1 MRGMRFSRIEIRDLA
16 KAWFAIT
23 LAFTIVLAGTG
34 KGFLTYLLIYGVA
47 VGISFL
53 CHELGHKFVAQR
65 YHLWAEFRSFDFML
79 IVAVACSFLG
89 FVFAAPGAV
98 MISGHMDVKKNG
110 KISLMGPLTN
120 IILAVAF
127 IMAFFASAQLGLASE
142 LVRNAMLLGGFK
154 INSWL
159 ALFNLLPF
167 GNFDGTKILK
177 WSKPVYAAMVVVC
190 CIMMGI
196 SGLL

>member
-1 MRGMRFSRIEIRDLA
+1 MRFSRIEIRDLA

-23 LAFTIVLAGTG
+23 LAFTIALAGTG
-34 KGFLTYLLIYGVA
+34 SGFWVNFIIYGVA

-53 CHELGHKFVAQR
+53 LHELGHKFVAQH

-79 IVAVACSFLG
+79 VVAVASSFLG

-98 MISGHMDVKKNG
+98 MISGHIDEKKNG
-110 KISLMGPLTN
+110 KISTMGPLAN
-120 IILAVAF
+120 IVLAFAF
-127 IMAFFASAQLGLASE
+127 LIAFFVSAQLGIVSE

-167 GNFDGTKILK
+167 GNFDGTKILR
-177 WSKPVYAAMVVVC
+177 WSKPIYAAMAVVC
-190 CIMMGI
+190 FLMMGI
-196 SGLL
+196 SGIL

>member
-1 MRGMRFSRIEIRDLA
+1 MRFSAIEIRDLA
-16 KAWFAIT
+16 KAWLAIT
-23 LAFTIVLAGTG
+23 LAFTIVLFGTG
-34 KGFLTYLLIYGVA
+34 KGFLTYFLIYGVA

-65 YHLWAEFRSFDFML
+65 YRLWAEFRSFDFML
-79 IVAVACSFLG
+79 LLAVACSFLG

-98 MISGHMDVKKNG
+98 MISGHIDEKKNG

-120 IILAVAF
+120 IVLAFAFIVAF
-127 IMAFFASAQLGLASE
+127 FVATQLSLSSE
-142 LVRNAMLLGGFK
+142 LVRNTMLVGGFK

-177 WSKPVYAAMVVVC
+177 WNKMVYAIMVAVC
-190 CIMMGI
+190 FGLMFL
-196 SGLL
+196 SGLF

>member
-1 MRGMRFSRIEIRDLA
+1 MRFSMIEIRDLV